1 MTSSLLR
8 IYKYTYTVKAT
19 HSYQNICF
27 CVSRKMAATSS
38 AISVGLLLLTLCL
51 GIVYAGGSDFQ
62 SSIAEL
68 RMSVADQQDTITE
81 LKREVAGQSQ
91 VILEQAIK
99 ITKQEDTIQQLEQKL
114 YEQEQ
119 RLDMFSL
126 QLQLENSQSQV
137 NNTYI
142 ITFSVIIPY
151 NNIN

>member
-1 MTSSLLR
+1 MT
-8 IYKYTYTVKAT
+8 AT
-19 HSYQNICF
+19 N
-27 CVSRKMAATSS
+27 S
-38 AISVGLLLLTLCL
+38 AISIGLLLSILCL

-68 RMSVADQQDTITE
+68 RMSVADQQDAITE

-119 RLDMFSL
+119 RLDMLSL
-126 QLQLENSQSQV
+126 RYQLENSQSQV
-137 NNTYI
+137 NIYM
-142 ITFSVIIPY
+142 ITFSVNIQY
-151 NNIN
+151 NSINETVIVNTKYYGYQ